1 MDAMVTGRMSPAKKE
16 QGTRVLNELG
26 TNASQAINALY
37 DYVIAHRALPFPDAG
52 KQRGQSELLR
62 ASLRLVDSIP
72 KVTLDE
78 HYASM
83 TTKDA
88 RRERLSGH
96 GPDGTPPSNRG
107 IA

>member
-1 MDAMVTGRMSPAKKE
+1 MGAMVTGRMSAAKKE

-52 KQRGQSELLR
+52 RQRGQSELLR
-62 ASLRLVDSIP
+62 ASLRLVDAIP
-72 KVTLDE
+72 KVALDAR
-78 HYASM
+78 YAAM

-96 GPDGTPPSNRG
+96 GPDETPPSSG
-107 IA
+107 DIA